1 MAIRLTQRL
10 SRPAYGGRLTLSVSP
25 QIMDP
30 LQEQFEQ
37 GVGDRFASWI
47 SGARGDPCIFLRRA
61 DRAPDLVY
69 SYRGRELFIEITA
82 TYYDGRHANFL
93 WKSAK
98 NAPDAATGWSGV
110 NPEKSLAVAVST
122 LITEKAKKAYGS
134 NTALLIEVPPSV
146 TSAERLEELL
156 SKQALPETDFAG
168 IFVVGTFPMT
178 TSSTGGYRVL
188 SLKPFV
194 RGD

>member
-1 MAIRLTQRL
+1 
-10 SRPAYGGRLTLSVSP
+10 
-25 QIMDP
+25 MDL

-47 SGARGDPCIFLRRA
+47 SAAYGDPCIFLRRA

-82 TYYDGRHANFL
+82 AYYDGRHAKFL
-93 WKSAK
+93 WKGAK
-98 NAPDAATGWSGV
+98 NAPDAPASWWGE
-110 NPEKSLAVAVST
+110 NPDKSLASAVST
-122 LITEKAKKAYGS
+122 RVAEKAKKAYGA
-134 NTALLIEVPPSV
+134 NTALLIEVPPGV

-156 SKQALPETDFAG
+156 STQVLPDTNFAG

-178 TSSTGGYRVL
+178 TSSAGGYRVL
-188 SLKPFV
+188 SLKPFLQSK
-194 RGD
+194 G